1 MSPETGAPRLDA
13 PPYAPAAMAPVSALP
28 TPNLR
33 RTVWRPV
40 VAALGVALF
49 LIAFRIAFRIAEFSR
64 GEDPAANPLPFREVY
79 SYVFDAV
86 PMMAALVVL
95 LVVHPGRLLQG
106 PGSEF
111 PGRRERREEKRAK
124 KEEKKARKEE
134 RRLEREE
141 RRNARVDAVEMV

>member
-1 MSPETGAPRLDA
+1 
-13 PPYAPAAMAPVSALP
+13 
-28 TPNLR
+28 
-33 RTVWRPV
+33 
-40 VAALGVALF
+40 VAALGVTLF
-49 LIAFRIAFRIAEFSR
+49 LIAFRIAFRIAEFAR
-64 GEDPAANPLPFREVY
+64 GVDPETNPLPFHEVY

-86 PMMAALVVL
+86 PMMAALGVL

-134 RRLEREE
+134 KKARKEEKRLEREQ
-141 RRNARVDAVEMV
+141 RRNARVGAVEMV